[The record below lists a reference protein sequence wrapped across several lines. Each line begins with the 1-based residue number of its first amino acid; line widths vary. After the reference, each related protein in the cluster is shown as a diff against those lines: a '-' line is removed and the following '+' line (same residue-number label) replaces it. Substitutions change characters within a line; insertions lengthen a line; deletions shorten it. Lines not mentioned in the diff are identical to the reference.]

1 MDRKQQSLE
10 HIELQQANLS
20 KLCLDNAALSFIRAD
35 SEGRILYANPHAC
48 KTYGYLLEEFVVK
61 YLFDIDP
68 NITKDKWS
76 YLWQTICEESFHAFE
91 GISIRKNGTL
101 FPVEVDVFLFEADGQ
116 KTTGAFIRDITERK
130 KAKERAL
137 LTQFIYEKVAV
148 PILHGGEDGRILDA
162 NEQACAYLGYTKE
175 ELCNLT
181 IFDIDEGLS
190 EKQIIQKWKDTQE
203 KDVLIFETQHKHK
216 DGTLLPVEVTSN
228 SLHYE
233 GHKYSISF
241 MKDISARKQEEILK
255 SKANAHLQHVQRLEA
270 LGILAGG
277 IAHDFNNI
285 LSAILGYTELA
296 KINLNPGDEI
306 QKYLTPVLEAG
317 KRAKSLVQQILT
329 FSKQAH
335 SRKAPIDI
343 SNVVKEALD
352 LIRATIP
359 SSIIIEQDI
368 KTNMGFVIADETMIH
383 QVIMNLCTNASHAME
398 AHGGTL
404 NVLLT
409 NSDIGKKDG
418 QNFPDLEPG
427 KYVKLVVGDTGHGMD
442 ETTKSRVFDPY
453 FTTKKS
459 GEGTGLGLSTVHGI
473 VKEHGGTIKLFSE
486 VNIGTT
492 FQVFFPLEESGADS
506 SLETIVDMP
515 RGNENILL
523 VDDETLLLNLG
534 KELLEGLGYRVQT
547 RASSIDALEAFRAN
561 PDKYDLIFSDLTMP
575 HMTGDVL
582 AREVK
587 GLRPEIPFIICT
599 GYSTKIN
606 EEKFKDIGINAVL
619 MKPVTFQEMAD
630 AVRKSLDYVL
640 IPPSP
645 GYSSS
650 SAVIRR

>member
-10 HIELQQANLS
+10 HIESQQANLS
-20 KLCLDNAALSFIRAD
+20 KLCLDNATLSFIRAD

-48 KTYGYLLEEFVVK
+48 KTYGYPLEEFVVK

-68 NITKDKWS
+68 NITRDKWP

-91 GISIRKNGTL
+91 GVSIRKNGTL

-130 KAKERAL
+130 EVKERAL

-190 EKQIIQKWKDTQE
+190 EKQIIQKWKETQE

-233 GHKYSISF
+233 GLKYSISF

-255 SKANAHLQHVQRLEA
+255 SKANAHLQHVQRLES

-296 KINLNPGDEI
+296 KINLNPDDEI
-306 QKYLTPVLEAG
+306 QKYLSPVLDAG

-329 FSKQAH
+329 FSKQTH

-383 QVIMNLCTNASHAME
+383 QVIMNLCTNAFHAME
-398 AHGGTL
+398 AYGGTL

-418 QNFPDLEPG
+418 QIFPDLEPG
-427 KYVKLVVGDTGHGMD
+427 KYAKLVVGDTGHGMD

-492 FQVFFPLEESGADS
+492 FQLFFPLEESGPDS
-506 SLETIVDMP
+506 NLETIMDMP

-523 VDDETLLLNLG
+523 VDDETFLLNLG

-587 GLRPEIPFIICT
+587 SLRPDIPFIICT
-599 GYSTKIN
+599 GYSNKIN

-630 AVRKSLDYVL
+630 AVRKSLDQIL
-640 IPPSP
+640 
-645 GYSSS
+645 
-650 SAVIRR
+650 

>member
-20 KLCLDNAALSFIRAD
+20 KLCLDNATLSFIRAD

-48 KTYGYLLEEFVVK
+48 KTYDYSLEEFVLK

-68 NITKDKWS
+68 NITRDKWP
-76 YLWQTICEESFHAFE
+76 YLWQTICEESFHASE
-91 GISIRKNGTL
+91 GVSIRKNGTL
-101 FPVEVDVFLFEADGQ
+101 FPVEVDVFLFEANGQ

-162 NEQACAYLGYTKE
+162 NEQACAFLGYTKE

-203 KDVLIFETQHKHK
+203 KEVSIFETQHKHK

-233 GHKYSISF
+233 GLKYSISF
-241 MKDISARKQEEILK
+241 IKDISARKQKEILK

-296 KINLNPGDEI
+296 KNKLNPGDEI
-306 QKYLTPVLEAG
+306 QKYLTPVLDAG

-409 NSDIGKKDG
+409 HSEIGQKDV
-418 QNFPDLEPG
+418 QIFPDLEPG
-427 KYVKLVVGDTGHGMD
+427 KYAKLVVGDTGHGMD

-492 FQVFFPLEESGADS
+492 FQLFFPLEESGPDS
-506 SLETIVDMP
+506 SLETIMDMP

-523 VDDETLLLNLG
+523 VDDETFLLNLG

-587 GLRPEIPFIICT
+587 SLRPEIPFIICT

-619 MKPVTFQEMAD
+619 MKPVTFQEVAD
-630 AVRKSLDYVL
+630 AVRKSLDQIL
-640 IPPSP
+640 
-645 GYSSS
+645 
-650 SAVIRR
+650 

>member
-1 MDRKQQSLE
+1 VDRKQQSLE
-10 HIELQQANLS
+10 YIELQQANLS
-20 KLCLDNAALSFIRAD
+20 KLCLDNATLSFIRAD

-48 KTYGYLLEEFVVK
+48 KNYGYPLEEFVVK

-68 NITKDKWS
+68 NITRDKWP
-76 YLWQTICEESFHAFE
+76 YLWQTVCEESFCAFE
-91 GISIRKNGTL
+91 GVSIRKNGTL
-101 FPVEVDVFLFEADGQ
+101 FPVEVDVYLFEADGQ

-130 KAKERAL
+130 KVKERAL

-148 PILHGGEDGRILDA
+148 PILYGGEDGRILDA

-181 IFDIDEGLS
+181 VFDIDEALS

-216 DGTLLPVEVTSN
+216 DGTLLPVEVTAN

-233 GHKYSISF
+233 GVNYSISF
-241 MKDISARKQEEILK
+241 IKDISARKQEEILK

-296 KINLNPGDEI
+296 KINLNPDDVT
-306 QKYLTPVLEAG
+306 QKYLTPVVDAG

-335 SRKAPIDI
+335 ARKAPIDI
-343 SNVVKEALD
+343 SIVVKEALG

-383 QVIMNLCTNASHAME
+383 QVIMNLCMNAFHAME

-404 NVLLT
+404 NVLLI
-409 NSDIGKKDG
+409 NLDIGKKDG

-473 VKEHGGTIKLFSE
+473 VKEHGGTIKLYSE

-506 SLETIVDMP
+506 SLETIMDIP
-515 RGNENILL
+515 RGN
-523 VDDETLLLNLG
+523 D
-534 KELLEGLGYRVQT
+534 
-547 RASSIDALEAFRAN
+547 
-561 PDKYDLIFSDLTMP
+561 
-575 HMTGDVL
+575 
-582 AREVK
+582 
-587 GLRPEIPFIICT
+587 
-599 GYSTKIN
+599 
-606 EEKFKDIGINAVL
+606 
-619 MKPVTFQEMAD
+619 
-630 AVRKSLDYVL
+630 
-640 IPPSP
+640 
-645 GYSSS
+645 
-650 SAVIRR
+650 

>member
-1 MDRKQQSLE
+1 MDSKQQSLE
-10 HIELQQANLS
+10 YLEMQQANIS
-20 KLCLDNAALSFIRAD
+20 KLCLDKATLSFIRAN

-48 KTYGYLLEEFVVK
+48 ISFGYSLEEFATK
-61 YLFDIDP
+61 HLFDIDL
-68 NITKDKWS
+68 NITRAQWPH
-76 YLWQTICEESFHAFE
+76 LWQIICVESFHSFE
-91 GISIRKNGTL
+91 SKSIRKDGTM
-101 FPVEVDVFLFEADGQ
+101 FPVEVDVYLFEADGQ
-116 KTTGAFIRDITERK
+116 MTTGAFVKDITERK
-130 KAKERAL
+130 KAQEQAL

-162 NEQACAYLGYTKE
+162 NEQACAFLGYTKE

-181 IFDIDEGLS
+181 IFDIDAELS
-190 EKQIIQKWKDTQE
+190 DKQIIEKWDDTQE
-203 KDVLIFETQHKHK
+203 KEVLIFETQHKHK
-216 DGTLLPVEVTSN
+216 DGTLLPVEVTAN

-233 GHKYSISF
+233 GVNYSISF
-241 MKDISARKQEEILK
+241 IKDISARKQEEILK

-270 LGILAGG
+270 LGVLAGG

-296 KINLNPGDEI
+296 KINLSQDDII
-306 QKYLTPVLEAG
+306 QKYLTPVLDAG

-329 FSKQAH
+329 FSKQAQ

-343 SNVVKEALD
+343 SKVVKEALD

-368 KTNMGFVIADETMIH
+368 TANLGFVLADETMIH
-383 QVIMNLCTNASHAME
+383 QVIMNLCTNAFHAMD

-404 NVLLT
+404 NVLLV
-409 NSDIGKKDG
+409 NSDIGKNDRQK
-418 QNFPDLEPG
+418 FPELDTG

-442 ETTKSRVFDPY
+442 EETKNRAFDPY

-492 FQVFFPLEESGADS
+492 FQVFFPLEESEMES
-506 SLETIVDMP
+506 SQEIIRDMP
-515 RGNENILL
+515 RGVENILL
-523 VDDETLLLNLG
+523 VDDEILLLNLG
-534 KELLEGLGYRVQT
+534 KELLEGLGYKVQT
-547 RASSIDALEAFRAN
+547 RASSIDALEAFRARPHN
-561 PDKYDLIFSDLTMP
+561 YDLIISDLTMP
-575 HMTGDVL
+575 HLNGDVL
-582 AREVK
+582 AKEVK
-587 GLRPEIPFIICT
+587 RLRPEIPIIICT

-606 EEKFKDIGINAVL
+606 EQKYRDIGINAVL

-630 AVRKSLDYVL
+630 AVRKSLDQIL
-640 IPPSP
+640 
-645 GYSSS
+645 
-650 SAVIRR
+650 

>member
-1 MDRKQQSLE
+1 VDRKQQSLE
-10 HIELQQANLS
+10 YIESQQANLS
-20 KLCLDNAALSFIRAD
+20 KLCLDNATLSFIRAD

-48 KTYGYLLEEFVVK
+48 KTYGYPLEEFVVK

-68 NITKDKWS
+68 NITRDKWP

-91 GISIRKNGTL
+91 GVSIRKNGTL

-130 KAKERAL
+130 KVKERAL

-181 IFDIDEGLS
+181 IFDIDEALS

-203 KDVLIFETQHKHK
+203 KEVLIFETQHKHK
-216 DGTLLPVEVTSN
+216 DGTLLPVEVTAN

-233 GHKYSISF
+233 GLKYSISF
-241 MKDISARKQEEILK
+241 IKDISARKQEEILK
-255 SKANAHLQHVQRLEA
+255 SKANAHLQHVQRLEG

-296 KINLNPGDEI
+296 KNKLNPGDEI
-306 QKYLTPVLEAG
+306 QKYLTPVLDAG

-404 NVLLT
+404 NVLLI
-409 NSDIGKKDG
+409 NSDIGKKDS

-492 FQVFFPLEESGADS
+492 FQLFFPLEESGPDS
-506 SLETIVDMP
+506 SLETIMDMP

-523 VDDETLLLNLG
+523 VDDETFLLNLG

-587 GLRPEIPFIICT
+587 SLRPEIPFIICT

-619 MKPVTFQEMAD
+619 MKPVTFQEVAD
-630 AVRKSLDYVL
+630 AVRKSLDQIL
-640 IPPSP
+640 
-645 GYSSS
+645 
-650 SAVIRR
+650 